1 MITSERKMAHGEINA
16 LGFVEVRG
24 LAAVIETADSM
35 LKCAEVRLL
44 RQLLR
49 EPMLVTIVVEGGLGA
64 CRAAVDAGQA
74 SATRMGAFIA
84 CSVMGRPANDTADLV
99 LHLAEAGSKP
109 FARAASATPF
119 EPVALA
125 AAALEDAEDAR
136 LMALLAGLPGGYG
149 VQALAS
155 QVGGSVELVRHR
167 LDALCARGK
176 LVKRRRR
183 YVLAELGGG
192 GK

>member
-1 MITSERKMAHGEINA
+1 MAHNEINA

-35 LKCAEVRLL
+35 LKCADVRLL

-74 SATRMGAFIA
+74 SATRMGAYVA
-84 CSVMGRPANDTADLV
+84 SSVMGRPSNDTADFV

-109 FARAASATPF
+109 FAQTTPTTPTEPAALLT
-119 EPVALA
+119 
-125 AAALEDAEDAR
+125 ALEDAEDAR
-136 LMALLAGLPGGYG
+136 LLALLVGLPGGYG
-149 VQALAS
+149 VQTLAR
-155 QVGGSVELVRHR
+155 QVGGSVELVRLR
-167 LDALCARGK
+167 LEVLCARGK

-183 YVLAELGGG
+183 YVLSELGGD